1 MYIYIARNTQFDRI
15 FLLGK
20 SPLSGKT
27 AGPDGSLFPFSWVL
41 QSLSRGRW
49 LKTIASVS
57 VCYVHFDRPELYMFR
72 RMQLAE
78 QAALKQARNPLQKT
92 LIFHA
97 RAVALQDWGRKITS
111 LNVLF
116 MTIFDRIFQVGKY

>member
-1 MYIYIARNTQFDRI
+1 
-15 FLLGK
+15 
-20 SPLSGKT
+20 
-27 AGPDGSLFPFSWVL
+27 
-41 QSLSRGRW
+41 
-49 LKTIASVS
+49 
-57 VCYVHFDRPELYMFR
+57 MFR